1 MDVRLNW
8 QVATNGQ
15 GLDGHREFLD
25 SRGGLYVWIWNG
37 KPPRVIYIGEARNFT
52 NRFKTHMSKLLG
64 GEYTVFRMARDDD
77 FIEFVKTNYA
87 GKTFEEMNDQRAIYI
102 PTTEKRETLSFS
114 RAFFDQEECNQRVV
128 YMQNH
133 TYAFATVEGD
143 CPPKQKQIEGALI
156 DMLSKEYEKRAGV
169 SLMRKGG
176 KSNATL
182 IGNINQYPGTSLSI
196 EHTGEAVSSLPAEF
210 RAITRY
216 SVQSSP

>member
-15 GLDGHREFLD
+15 GLDGHRKFLD
-25 SRGGLYVWIWNG
+25 SQGGLYVWIWNG
-37 KPPRVIYIGEARNFT
+37 KPPRVIYIGEAINFS

-64 GEYTVFRMARDDD
+64 GEYTVFHMARDDD

-143 CPPKQKQIEGALI
+143 CPQKQIEGALI
-156 DMLSKEYEKRAGV
+156 AMLFKEYEKSTGV
-169 SLMRKGG
+169 SLRRKGG
-176 KSNATL
+176 KSNATP
-182 IGNINQYPGTSLSI
+182 I
-196 EHTGEAVSSLPAEF
+196 
-210 RAITRY
+210 
-216 SVQSSP
+216 